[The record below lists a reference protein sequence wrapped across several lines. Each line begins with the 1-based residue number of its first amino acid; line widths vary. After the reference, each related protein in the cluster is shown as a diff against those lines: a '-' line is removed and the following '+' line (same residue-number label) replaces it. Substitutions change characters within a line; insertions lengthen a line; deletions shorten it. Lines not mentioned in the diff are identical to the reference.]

1 MVVCT
6 YVYVFVKLSTMKFLL
21 KNIALTLLLA
31 LSLFMLNLSQTAL
44 AADIEAGAKLFKA
57 NCIACHLNGGNSVQQ
72 GKTLKLEAL
81 QANNMYSLE
90 AIMTQ
95 VKNGKNVMPA
105 FGKKLKPADIENVAT
120 YVLAQADNG
129 WKKK

>member
-6 YVYVFVKLSTMKFLL
+6 YVYVFIKLSTMKFLL

-31 LSLFMLNLSQTAL
+31 LSLFMLNLRQPAF
-44 AADIEAGAKLFKA
+44 AADLEAGVKIFKA
-57 NCIACHLNGGNSVQQ
+57 NCVSCHLNGNNNVQKD
-72 GKTLKLEAL
+72 KTLKLEAL

>member
-1 MVVCT
+1 
-6 YVYVFVKLSTMKFLL
+6 MKSLF
-21 KNIALTLLLA
+21 KHIALILLMV
-31 LSLFMLNLSQTAL
+31 LSLGLFNFSQPAF
-44 AADIEAGAKLFKA
+44 AADLEAGVKIFKA
-57 NCIACHLNGGNSVQQ
+57 NCVSCHLKGNNTIQKD
-72 GKTLKLEAL
+72 KTLKLEAL

-105 FGKKLKPADIENVAT
+105 FGKKLKPADIENVAS

-129 WKKK
+129 WKNK

>member
-1 MVVCT
+1 
-6 YVYVFVKLSTMKFLL
+6 MKSIF
-21 KNIALTLLLA
+21 KHIALILLV
-31 LSLFMLNLSQTAL
+31 LSLGLLNFSQTAL
-44 AADIEAGAKLFKA
+44 AADLEAGAKLFKA
-57 NCIACHLNGGNSVQQ
+57 NCVSCHLNGGNTVQKD
-72 GKTLKLEAL
+72 KTLKLEAL

-105 FGKKLKPADIENVAT
+105 FGKKLKPAEIENVAS

-129 WKKK
+129 WKKKK

>member
-6 YVYVFVKLSTMKFLL
+6 YVYVFIKLSTMKFLL

-95 VKNGKNVMPA
+95 VKNGKNVMPN

>member
-31 LSLFMLNLSQTAL
+31 LSLFMLNLNQPAF
-44 AADIEAGAKLFKA
+44 AADLEAGVKIFKA
-57 NCIACHLNGGNSVQQ
+57 NCVSCHLNGNNNVQKD
-72 GKTLKLEAL
+72 KTLKLEAL